1 MNKEKVDI
9 YIVDAFT
16 NELFKGNPAAVCL
29 DFLNE
34 TSNKEKDKLFQKIAN
49 EMSLSETAFITK
61 SLKNVKKNRYFLQWF
76 TPTPEIDLC
85 GHATLAMGHILFEK
99 EDIDEIIFETKYV
112 GELIIKKDIENK
124 LLQLNF
130 PIDELNIIYFKED
143 TLKNL
148 KIHLNIKNKI
158 LDVYSCKI
166 TKNLLIRIEN
176 MDDLLNLDKNKIFN
190 LNLEGYEKNIIGII
204 FTTNDNKTF
213 KEYNNYDFVSRY
225 FAPWVG
231 VLEDPVTGSIHTAL
245 SKYWS
250 NILNKNNFIAYQ
262 VSNRGGILHIKNKD
276 NRVFISGNAITTLK
290 GELNIKKI
298 RII

>member
-1 MNKEKVDI
+1 
-9 YIVDAFT
+9 
-16 NELFKGNPAAVCL
+16 
-29 DFLNE
+29 
-34 TSNKEKDKLFQKIAN
+34 
-49 EMSLSETAFITK
+49 MSLSETAFITK

-76 TPTPEIDLC
+76 TPTSEIDLC

-130 PIDELNIIYFKED
+130 PIDD
-143 TLKNL
+143 
-148 KIHLNIKNKI
+148 LNIKNKI

-231 VLEDPVTGSIHTAL
+231 VLEDPVTGSNHTAL

-290 GELNIKKI
+290 GELNIKK
-298 RII
+298 